1 MIIKHPWDTAPLQLL
16 WAEAFGDDAGFISAF
31 LSTGFSPDRCRCVE
45 ANGAAAAL
53 YWFDCLCQGK
63 KLAYL
68 YGIATRKDLRGQGLC
83 KALMEDTH
91 RYLKGQ
97 GYAGCVLVPAQESLR
112 QYYRRFGYADF
123 GGIREMTVSATTP
136 VAVRSIDPEEYAA
149 LRQGCLP
156 AGGVE
161 LGGDMLAFFSK
172 LAKFYAGDGFV
183 FAVSQENGKWIL
195 PELLGE
201 CPDFGGVAAALG
213 AKELT
218 VRIPG
223 DTPFAM
229 YLPLEA
235 HPTAPTY
242 FGIALD

>member
-1 MIIKHPWDTAPLQLL
+1 MIIKHPQDTAQLQSL
-16 WAEAFGDDAGFISAF
+16 WAEAFGDDTGFISAF
-31 LSTGFSPDRCRCVE
+31 FSTGFSPDRCRCVE
-45 ANGAAAAL
+45 ANGVAAVL
-53 YWFDCLCQGK
+53 YWFDCLWQGK

-91 RYLKGQ
+91 RYLKEQ

-136 VAVRSIDPEEYAA
+136 VPVRSVDTEEYAA

-161 LGGDMLAFFSK
+161 FGGDMLTFFSK

-201 CPDFGGVAAALG
+201 CSDFGGVAAALG
-213 AKELT
+213 TESVV
-218 VRIPG
+218 VRTPG

-229 YLPLEA
+229 YLSLEDERER
-235 HPTAPTY
+235 PTY